1 MWHNNQQEN
10 LAPAWMNAEA
20 DQHVQEVVIS
30 TAVAVAA
37 PAAVKSR
44 FGWFGKSS
52 SSSQEKQAPPTPTAH
67 EVPQQ
72 QQVQGTN
79 PAYSGGWGANEYNP
93 SWSQPSRYAPTDV
106 EAVRQPAPAGYP
118 PAYPTGPIQS
128 HGGGPIALD
137 IEPEVLE
144 QMKKAHMATR
154 VLYMTACILMGA
166 AAGLALAPASA
177 GTSSDTVAG
186 STNTINNGGTVNI
199 STAFFAI
206 YVLLFCLLICCFE
219 TGLNAFS
226 NILAINFGFLY
237 GRIGRLVFLL
247 FVGFMSFSLSPF
259 GIAAMAYLYL
269 VGCIHIGIM
278 FYYPKFSGKANIE
291 HLPFPPPS

>member
-1 MWHNNQQEN
+1 
-10 LAPAWMNAEA
+10 
-20 DQHVQEVVIS
+20 
-30 TAVAVAA
+30 
-37 PAAVKSR
+37 
-44 FGWFGKSS
+44 
-52 SSSQEKQAPPTPTAH
+52 
-67 EVPQQ
+67 
-72 QQVQGTN
+72 
-79 PAYSGGWGANEYNP
+79 
-93 SWSQPSRYAPTDV
+93 
-106 EAVRQPAPAGYP
+106 
-118 PAYPTGPIQS
+118 
-128 HGGGPIALD
+128 
-137 IEPEVLE
+137 
-144 QMKKAHMATR
+144 MKKAHMATR

-166 AAGLALAPASA
+166 AAGLALAPASS
-177 GTSSDTVAG
+177 GTSSSTVAG

-237 GRIGRLVFLL
+237 GRVGRLVFLL

-278 FYYPKFSGKANIE
+278 FYYPKFSGEITSRSFSLSPSL
-291 HLPFPPPS
+291 HISLSPSLYTLSLPPSLPLCTLSPSLPPSLSPSLPLCTLPPSLPPSLPPYLPLCTLPPSLSPSLPISLSVHSLSPYLPISLSVHSLPPSLPISLSVHSLPPSLPLSLVINC